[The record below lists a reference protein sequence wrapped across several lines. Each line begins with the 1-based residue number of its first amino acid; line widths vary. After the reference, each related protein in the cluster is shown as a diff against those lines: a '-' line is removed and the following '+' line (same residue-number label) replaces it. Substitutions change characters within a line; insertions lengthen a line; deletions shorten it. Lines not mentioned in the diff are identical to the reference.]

1 MGRLLII
8 SLFNLNSN
16 ACTFYQF
23 FALVPG
29 LLSLFLTGPT
39 SSLASHLLFLSS
51 LLSVLEFCSSNNK
64 ILLLNSELRL
74 GGGWDMVVMEETTT
88 MGITNGTMETMDTI
102 TKMGIIVMMH
112 KTDIMDT
119 TLIGTGNN
127 GLAVIVGLGKSGDL

>member
-1 MGRLLII
+1 
-8 SLFNLNSN
+8 
-16 ACTFYQF
+16 
-23 FALVPG
+23 
-29 LLSLFLTGPT
+29 
-39 SSLASHLLFLSS
+39 
-51 LLSVLEFCSSNNK
+51 
-64 ILLLNSELRL
+64 
-74 GGGWDMVVMEETTT
+74 MVVMEETTT